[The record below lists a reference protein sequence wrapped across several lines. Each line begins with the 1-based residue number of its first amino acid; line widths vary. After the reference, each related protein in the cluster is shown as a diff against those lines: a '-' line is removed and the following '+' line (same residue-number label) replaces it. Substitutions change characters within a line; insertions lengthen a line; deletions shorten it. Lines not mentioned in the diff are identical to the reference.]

1 MYVHRYRSVLKA
13 INAWI
18 YRPLYIQTSSDVL
31 TVYILAE
38 EFWRSC
44 KTRQGMG
51 EIGEHEFDSA
61 FNARSTASMLLRII
75 TRIYVLIYL
84 YALYLIIDRGEVRGE
99 IGRANETRNF
109 LRPLSFSLSWILR
122 RLVITTV
129 FICMLIN
136 IYQLFFYFFIF
147 YWNFQ
152 FYIYQKLFIHCSF
165 LITKDC
171 KRNNI
176 VLFFNSII
184 VILKYIFFDY
194 QITEILENLY
204 FPIWLS
210 FIIIF
215 SINTIPEI
223 NYRFIDLTK
232 I

>member
-136 IYQLFFYFFIF
+136 IYQLFFHFFYFLLKFSVLYLSKII
-147 YWNFQ
+147 
-152 FYIYQKLFIHCSF
+152 YIIHCSF

-223 NYRFIDLTK
+223 NYNDLS